1 MGKKAGSKILKRTMS
16 PSFWQIE
23 RKNKRFV
30 TKPSSGSHPSK
41 LSIPITVLIR
51 DILKL
56 TKTYSETKIII
67 RDGHVKVDSRVR
79 KDPNYP
85 VGLMDVVEITKTDSV
100 YRLVPSKKMLS
111 PIVIPATEKDIKLC
125 KVINK
130 ISVDKSTFQYSF
142 HDGRTMNLDSS
153 TNVPVGS
160 TFKIELPSQKVEKI
174 IELKSNTLVV
184 LIGGQHKG
192 LIGTIKDIKEPSF
205 SRPRMLDIIADNRT
219 LEVKQELVMAI
230 GEKTSEITLQ
240 GAE

>member
-41 LSIPITVLIR
+41 QSIPLTVLLR

-67 RDGHVKVDSRVR
+67 REGQVKVDSRIR

-85 VGLMDVVEITKTDSV
+85 VGLMDVVEIIKTDSI
-100 YRLVPSKKMLS
+100 YRLVPSKKFLS
-111 PIVIPATEKDIKLC
+111 PIVIPDNEKDVKLC
-125 KVINK
+125 KVVNK
-130 ISVDKSTFQYSF
+130 SSVDKETFQYSV
-142 HDGRTMNLDSS
+142 HDGRTMNIASS

-160 TFKIELPSQKVEKI
+160 TFKISLPSQKVEKI
-174 IELKSNTLVV
+174 IEIKVNNLVV
-184 LIGGQHKG
+184 LTGGQNKG
-192 LIGTIKDIKEPSF
+192 LIGTIKDIKESSF
-205 SRPRMLDIIADNRT
+205 SRPRMIDIDADNRT
-219 LEVKQELVMAI
+219 IEVKSDLVMAI
-230 GEKTSEITLQ
+230 GEKTSELTMK
-240 GAE
+240 GDE

>member
-41 LSIPITVLIR
+41 QSIPLTVLLR

-67 RDGHVKVDSRVR
+67 REGQVKVDSRIR

-85 VGLMDVVEITKTDSV
+85 VGLMDVVEIIKTDSI
-100 YRLVPSKKMLS
+100 YRLVPSKKFLS
-111 PIVIPATEKDIKLC
+111 PIVIPDNEKDVKLC
-125 KVINK
+125 KVVNK
-130 ISVDKSTFQYSF
+130 SSVDKETFQYSF
-142 HDGRTMNLDSS
+142 HDGRTMNIASS

-160 TFKIELPSQKVEKI
+160 TFKISLPSQKVEKI
-174 IELKSNTLVV
+174 IEIKVNNLVV
-184 LIGGQHKG
+184 LTGGQNKG
-192 LIGTIKDIKEPSF
+192 LIGTIKDIKESSF
-205 SRPRMLDIIADNRT
+205 SRPRMIDIDADNRT
-219 LEVKQELVMAI
+219 IEVKSDLVMAI
-230 GEKTSEITLQ
+230 GEKTSELTMK
-240 GAE
+240 GDE

>member
-30 TKPSSGSHPSK
+30 TKPSSGPHPSN
-41 LSIPITVLIR
+41 LSVPITVLIR

-67 RDGHVKVDSRVR
+67 EADQIKIDGRIR

-100 YRLVPSKKMLS
+100 YRLVPSKTLLT
-111 PIVIPATEKDIKLC
+111 PIIIPAKEKNTKLC

-130 ISVDKSTFQYSF
+130 KSIDKDNFQYSL
-142 HDGRTMNLDSS
+142 HDGRTLNTNSS

-160 TFKIELPSQKVEKI
+160 TFKIELPSQKLEKI
-174 IELKSNTLVV
+174 IELTTNSLVV
-184 LIGGQHKG
+184 LIGGQNKG
-192 LIGTIKDIKEPSF
+192 LIGTVKEIKESSF
-205 SRPRMLDIIADNRT
+205 SRPKMLDVAVNNTII
-219 LEVKQELVMAI
+219 EVKSDLVMVI
-230 GEKTSEITLQ
+230 GENTSELTIQ
-240 GAE
+240 GDE

>member
-41 LSIPITVLIR
+41 QSIPLTVLLR

-67 RDGHVKVDSRVR
+67 REGQVKVDSRIR

-85 VGLMDVVEITKTDSV
+85 VGLMDVVEIIKTDSI
-100 YRLVPSKKMLS
+100 YRLVPSKKFLS
-111 PIVIPATEKDIKLC
+111 PIIIPDNEKDVKLC
-125 KVINK
+125 KVVNK
-130 ISVDKSTFQYSF
+130 SSVDKETFQYSF
-142 HDGRTMNLDSS
+142 HDGRTMNIASS

-160 TFKIELPSQKVEKI
+160 TFKISLPSQKVEKI
-174 IELKSNTLVV
+174 IEIKVNNLVV
-184 LIGGQHKG
+184 LTGGQNKG
-192 LIGTIKDIKEPSF
+192 LIGTIKDIKESSF
-205 SRPRMLDIIADNRT
+205 SRPRMIDIDADNRAI
-219 LEVKQELVMAI
+219 EVKADLVMTI
-230 GEKTSEITLQ
+230 GEKTSELTLK
-240 GAE
+240 GDE